1 VRVWVDAAGR
11 LTGPP
16 LQLLQV
22 RDQAALVAIV
32 APVILALVLLWAGE
46 LAHYLLGRRR
56 LAAWEA
62 DWRATGPQWTRQQH

>member
-1 VRVWVDAAGR
+1 MWVDAAGG

-22 RDQAALVAIV
+22 RDLAALAAIV
-32 APVILALVLLWAGE
+32 APVVLGLVLLWAGE

-62 DWRATGPQWTRQQH
+62 DWRATGPQWTRQH